1 MRSFAVEGTVFWLVV
16 TTFTIIA
23 SIDLNDALLLASSLA
38 TAVIYL
44 IVAYAC
50 WNPRRWSF
58 IAAIVLGLF
67 TALGS
72 VAFDL
77 STGFASSAFE
87 ALSNGAFL
95 IVPQLILIL
104 FSLRAY
110 RELAPG

>member
-1 MRSFAVEGTVFWLVV
+1 MKSFAVEGTVFWLIVN
-16 TTFTIIA
+16 TIIVIVT
-23 SIDLNDALLLASSLA
+23 IDPADISLLASALVF
-38 TAVIYL
+38 AVLYL
-44 IVAYAC
+44 ILAYVC
-50 WNPRRWSF
+50 WTQKRWGF
-58 IAAIVLGLF
+58 IVAIVL
-67 TALGS
+67 AVIAAVGS